1 VTDVLQPIGFW
12 SYTSSDD
19 TAARGKLSL
28 LRALLNDELQLK
40 IGRSQTVKIF
50 QDVAAIKHGEDWE
63 KAIHAA
69 LDQSS
74 FLIPIITPA
83 FLESEWCCREV
94 LHFHARA
101 QALGR
106 DDLIFPVHYVD
117 SDPDRVGVCHDPEA
131 LAVLRR
137 HQWIDFRALRIRNP
151 DSEAVA
157 AVLDTFTDSIRDA
170 LRRAVAPAPPP
181 PRVPPV
187 VAVRAEPPKPG
198 SVIKDGPDL
207 PEMVLIPAGRF
218 TMGVPEAESRRE
230 EWDDGDA
237 RPLTQIEIAEPFY
250 MGRTPVTRGQFAAFV
265 RDAGY
270 EAGYRWER
278 PGFEQ
283 TDDHP
288 VVNVHHYDAL
298 AYIDWVNGRTEG
310 GYSLPSE
317 AAWEYAARART
328 RTARY
333 WGDDFKDAARYAWSG
348 RTTGTAPVALWEP
361 NRFGLYDMLGNV
373 WEWCA
378 DLWHDSYAG
387 RPTDASVW
395 KRGGENGTF
404 VLRGGSWNGY
414 SRNARAGTRL
424 SAGDS
429 TKSYDFGFRLCRT
442 LFPPAS

>member
-1 VTDVLQPIGFW
+1 MTDVLPPIGFW

-19 TAARGKLSL
+19 TAARGKLSQ
-28 LRALLNDELQLK
+28 LRSLLNDELQLK

-117 SDPDRVGVCHDPEA
+117 SDPDRAGVCHDPEA

-151 DSEAVA
+151 DSEAAA

-170 LRRAVAPAPPP
+170 LRRAVVLAPPP

-207 PEMVLIPAGRF
+207 PEMVLIPKGRF
-218 TMGVPEAESRRE
+218 TMGVPEAESQRE
-230 EWDDGDA
+230 GWHDDHAG
-237 RPLTQIEIAEPFY
+237 PLTRIEITEPFY
-250 MGRTPVTRGQFAAFV
+250 MGRTPVTRGQFASFV
-265 RDAGY
+265 RDTGYDAGSSWQ
-270 EAGYRWER
+270 A
-278 PGFEQ
+278 PGFDQ

-288 VVNVHHYDAL
+288 VVCVTYDAAL
-298 AYIDWVNGRTEG
+298 AYIDWVNRRTKG
-310 GYSLPSE
+310 GYGLPSE
-317 AAWEYAARART
+317 AAWEYAARAGT
-328 RTARY
+328 QTARY
-333 WGDDFKDAARYAWSG
+333 WGDDFKNAARYAWSG
-348 RTTGTAPVALWEP
+348 RGTASVAGREP
-361 NRFGLYDMLGNV
+361 NGFGLHDVLGNV
-373 WEWCA
+373 LEWCA
-378 DLWHDSYAG
+378 DPWHDDYRG
-387 RPTDASVW
+387 RPADASVW
-395 KRGGENGTF
+395 ETGGASGRC
-404 VLRGGSWNGY
+404 VRRGGSWTSNPR
-414 SRNARAGTRL
+414 SVRAGVRI
-424 SAGDS
+424 SNDRGYRD
-429 TKSYDFGFRLCRT
+429 YDVGFRLSRT
-442 LFPPAS
+442 LFPPTS